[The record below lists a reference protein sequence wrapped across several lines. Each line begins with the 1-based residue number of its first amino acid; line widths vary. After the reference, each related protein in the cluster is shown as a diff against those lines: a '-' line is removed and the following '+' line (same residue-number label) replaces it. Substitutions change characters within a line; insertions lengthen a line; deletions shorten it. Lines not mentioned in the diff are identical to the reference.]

1 MICVFICVNV
11 YMQGRDH
18 RISSGLLPWKATTSL
33 KYRVLFSLL
42 FFLSEYPP
50 FSEAELKIFIKDKFN
65 IGVSTRT
72 GWEERCS
79 EEGGGGSVGMGS
91 PRGSRQVR

>member
-1 MICVFICVNV
+1 MRCVFICVNMYV
-11 YMQGRDH
+11 QGRDQK
-18 RISSGLLPWKATTSL
+18 IFSVLLPWKATTSL
-33 KYRVLFSLL
+33 KHRVLFFLL

-50 FSEAELKIFIKDKFN
+50 FREAELKIFIKDKFN

-79 EEGGGGSVGMGS
+79 EEG
-91 PRGSRQVR
+91 P

>member
-1 MICVFICVNV
+1 
-11 YMQGRDH
+11 MQGRDQ
-18 RISSGLLPWKATTSL
+18 RMSSGLLPWKATTSL

-42 FFLSEYPP
+42 VFLSEYPP

-79 EEGGGGSVGMGS
+79 EEG
-91 PRGSRQVR
+91 RGAVWVWVP